1 MRVCE
6 CGAPISKRS
15 KTGRCQPCANRFVN
29 NSPEMKAK
37 RAEGIRRKWAT
48 DKEFAARMKR
58 QATERIMSPE
68 VREKSRAAFVLNQPW
83 TKASRDAES
92 YARGGRS
99 ISEKRLGHIP
109 LTLRGKYR
117 YFVRSK
123 RMSAADATAACLAL
137 VDGHYAPQAVDFLRR
152 FASVY
157 RCDEAGAPDS
167 GGSHYRYGNMVKS
180 PKEFVELARRKGW
193 QHDEWKKLAA

>member
-68 VREKSRAAFVLNQPW
+68 VREKSRAAFMLNQPW
-83 TKASRDAES
+83 TKAQRDAAS

-99 ISEKRLGHIP
+99 ISERRLAHIP
-109 LTLRGKYR
+109 ITLRGKYR
-117 YFVRSK
+117 YLVRSK
-123 RMSAADATAACLAL
+123 RMSAADATAAVLAL
-137 VDGHYAPQAVDFLRR
+137 ADAHYAPQVVDFLRR
-152 FASVY
+152 FTSVS
-157 RCDEAGAPDS
+157 RCDENGVPNKD
-167 GGSHYRYGNMVKS
+167 GDHYRYGTAIKTAQ
-180 PKEFVELARRKGW
+180 EIVELARRKGW
-193 QHDEWKKLAA
+193 QPDEWKKLAA